1 MSTFGID
8 RAKLEIAARNRLRH
22 ESGLPAL
29 SVAVEARRMW
39 ETQRQREWNE
49 YLQSNSRLLDR
60 ALQMAVARYRRRCGL
75 PSTWRPGYCVGM
87 GIGTRVLDAM
97 RRRYRRASVARA

>member
-29 SVAVEARRMW
+29 SMAGELRRMYNVH
-39 ETQRQREWNE
+39 RQREWDDFLAANRK
-49 YLQSNSRLLDR
+49 SFDR
-60 ALQMAVARYRRRCGL
+60 ALRMAVARYRWRGGL

-97 RRRYRRASVARA
+97 RLRYRRGGACH